1 VLRLTGSERAVVELA
16 ATAEHMASLT
26 AAAAGFMLQPDIPA
40 EPQPPTAS
48 VALLD
53 EVAAPGAA
61 ATLAE
66 IRAWAA
72 AALGVDRV
80 PTIWR
85 ALAHHPRLLEAV
97 WRKNRLILGT
107 GILDD
112 LVKGCAALAVAQF
125 RQSPY
130 WIAYQTQFL
139 RHTCGLDDRA
149 LVEATAMMMHSL
161 AFNTIA
167 HGMRLDAPHEHLN
180 AIDFAPGGRLAHTR
194 SPGAPNLAAVPTEQ
208 GVEGPS
214 VSLR

>member
-1 VLRLTGSERAVVELA
+1 MAEVA

-26 AAAAGFMLQPDIPA
+26 AAAAAFQLQPDVPTEPPPPA
-40 EPQPPTAS
+40 SAT

-53 EVAAPGAA
+53 EASAPEAA

-66 IRAWAA
+66 IRDWAGR
-72 AALGVDRV
+72 ALGVERV
-80 PTIWR
+80 PNIWR
-85 ALAHHPRLLEAV
+85 AFAHHPRLLEAV
-97 WRKNRLILGT
+97 WRKNRLILGA
-107 GILDD
+107 GALDG

-149 LVEATAMMMHSL
+149 IVEATAMVMHSL

-167 HGMRLDAPHEHLN
+167 HGMRLEAPFAEL
-180 AIDFAPGGRLAHTR
+180 AAADFAPGGRLEHAR
-194 SPGAPNLAAVPTEQ
+194 RPAEPSQAGAP
-208 GVEGPS
+208 
-214 VSLR
+214 R